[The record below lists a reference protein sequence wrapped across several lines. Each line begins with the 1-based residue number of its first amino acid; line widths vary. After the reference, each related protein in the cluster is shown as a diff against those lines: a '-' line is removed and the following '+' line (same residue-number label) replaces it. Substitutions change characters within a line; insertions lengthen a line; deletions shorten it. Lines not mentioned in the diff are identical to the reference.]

1 MVKSDVLHMRI
12 APEVKS
18 EADSILARLGITT
31 TDAVNM
37 FLNQI
42 ILRGGLPFDVRL
54 PAPNETTRQAMREA
68 EEGANLRRFGSA
80 GEMFKELG
88 IE

>member
-1 MVKSDVLHMRI
+1 
-12 APEVKS
+12 
-18 EADSILARLGITT
+18 
-31 TDAVNM
+31 M
-37 FLNQI
+37 FLNQV

-68 EEGANLRRFGSA
+68 EEGVSLHRFESA
-80 GEMFKELG
+80 EDMFKELG